1 MKLEHVNGKSVET
14 DKLPDV
20 DALLMEESK
29 KLHEQFAK
37 YNRQLFLV
45 GEMKSMEDKTP
56 SNGCVF
62 FHVGEPGIDKNPEV
76 MQKAVGL
83 YYGRIDGYIRSMSNH
98 SLGIGR
104 IPPPQVEPYPLPPQ
118 PES

>member
-1 MKLEHVNGKSVET
+1 MKLEHVNGKTVET

-20 DALLMEESK
+20 DALLMEASK
-29 KLHEQFAK
+29 GLHELFAK

-45 GEMKSMEDKTP
+45 GEMKSTEDKP
-56 SNGCVF
+56 ASNGCVF
-62 FHVGEPGIDKNPEV
+62 FHLGEPGIDKNPEV

-104 IPPPQVEPYPLPPQ
+104 IPPPQVEPYPER
-118 PES
+118 ES